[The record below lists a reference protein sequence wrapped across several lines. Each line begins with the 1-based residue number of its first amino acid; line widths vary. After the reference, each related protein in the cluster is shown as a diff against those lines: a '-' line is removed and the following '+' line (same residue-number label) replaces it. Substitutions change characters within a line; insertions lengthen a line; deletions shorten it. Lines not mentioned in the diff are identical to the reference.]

1 MIGKTMRLK
10 VQCYITIS
18 VSKSEILCLTISAL
32 DPAGPLFEDYEIDV
46 RIDATDAN
54 YVDVIH
60 TDGDNFGKY
69 VLYKNESSSSRSCE
83 MFHVL

>member
-1 MIGKTMRLK
+1 MQWK
-10 VQCYITIS
+10 VQCCVTIL
-18 VSKSEILCLTISAL
+18 VPKSEILCLTVSAL

-46 RIDATDAN
+46 RLDATDAN

-69 VLYKNESSSSRSCE
+69 CLTI
-83 MFHVL
+83 

>member
-1 MIGKTMRLK
+1 MQNQKYNL
-10 VQCYITIS
+10 Y
-18 VSKSEILCLTISAL
+18 LTTDFIFLISAL

-46 RIDATDAN
+46 RLDATDAN

-69 VLYKNESSSSRSCE
+69 
-83 MFHVL
+83 

>member
-1 MIGKTMRLK
+1 MRWK
-10 VQCYITIS
+10 VQRYITIS

-69 VLYKNESSSSRSCE
+69 YIKN
-83 MFHVL
+83 